1 MEWAVTYERKV
12 RFSDTDA
19 QGVVFNGMYA
29 TYFDDTIT
37 DYFDAIGV
45 PWSELNASGHDM
57 VLARVEIDFRSSGR
71 FGEVLVTGAR
81 VKRIGNTSLVFE
93 LRTWEKASGRTVA
106 EAMQVQVIV
115 DHADFK
121 PVPVPSYLS
130 EAVVRSQG
138 PVPDP
143 ET

>member
-45 PWSELNASGHDM
+45 PWSELNTGGHDM

-71 FGEVLVTGAR
+71 LGEVLVTGAR

-106 EAMQVQVIV
+106 EAVQVQVIV

-138 PVPDP
+138 PLPDP

>member
-1 MEWAVTYERKV
+1 MDWPVLYERKV

-57 VLARVEIDFRSSGR
+57 VLARIEIDFRSSGR

-81 VKRIGNTSLVFE
+81 VKRIGNSSLVFE
-93 LRTWEKASGRTVA
+93 LRTWEQSSGRTVA
-106 EAMQVQVIV
+106 EAVQVQVIV
-115 DHADFK
+115 DHATFK
-121 PVPVPSYLS
+121 PVPVPSFLS
-130 EAVVRSQG
+130 DAVVRTQG
-138 PVPDP
+138 PPP
-143 ET
+143 EREG

>member
-1 MEWAVTYERKV
+1 MGWPVLYERKV

-57 VLARVEIDFRSSGR
+57 VLARIEIDFRSSGR

-81 VKRIGNTSLVFE
+81 VKRIGNSSLVFE
-93 LRTWEKASGRTVA
+93 LRTWEESSGRTVA
-106 EAMQVQVIV
+106 EAVQVQVIV
-115 DHADFK
+115 DHATFK
-121 PVPVPSYLS
+121 PVPVPSFLS
-130 EAVVRSQG
+130 DAVVRSQE
-138 PVPDP
+138 PPP
-143 ET
+143 EQEG

>member
-1 MEWAVTYERKV
+1 MTYERKV

-45 PWSELNASGHDM
+45 PWETLNDSGYDM

-71 FGEVLVTGAR
+71 LGDVLITGAR

-93 LRTWEKASGRTVA
+93 LRTWDEASGRTVA
-106 EAMQVQVIV
+106 EAVQVQVIV
-115 DHADFK
+115 DHTEFK
-121 PVPVPSYLS
+121 PVPVPVFLS

-138 PVPDP
+138 PLPNRDG
-143 ET
+143 